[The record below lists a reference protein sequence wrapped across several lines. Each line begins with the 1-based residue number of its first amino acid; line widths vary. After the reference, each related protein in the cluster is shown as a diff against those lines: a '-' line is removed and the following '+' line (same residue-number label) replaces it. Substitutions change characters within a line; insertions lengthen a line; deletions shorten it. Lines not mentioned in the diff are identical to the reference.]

1 MKPTYKELQKKVA
14 ELEKELAGRPQIEF
28 HPTPQIRNLR
38 NYIDDPTPENMFYVA
53 QEYEAFGQTAS
64 AIGFYHQCAER
75 TNNDALSYECL
86 LRMSICYREQGD
98 RKAHEKNSLLMAIAL
113 IPDRPEAYF
122 LLSLVCERIAHN
134 DDHQRWWDS
143 YTYACIGESVA
154 DNSHQ
159 PLQSDIDYYGPHFF
173 LFQKA
178 VTLWWVGR
186 CDESRELFQQLS
198 KRKDYPKQVQ
208 ELIEDNLVNL
218 MNNKGRYMG
227 K

>member
-1 MKPTYKELQKKVA
+1 MKPAYEELQQRVI
-14 ELEKELAGRPQIEF
+14 ELEEELSGRPEIEF

-38 NYIDDPTPENMFYVA
+38 QYINDPTPENMFYVG

-75 TNNDALSYECL
+75 SNNDLLSYESL

-122 LLSLVCERIAHN
+122 LLSLVYERIAHS

-143 YTYACIGESVA
+143 YTYACIGESVG
-154 DNSHQ
+154 DNSYQ
-159 PLQSDIDYYGPHFF
+159 PLQSDIDYYGSHFF

-186 CDESRELFQQLS
+186 CDEARELFQQLS
-198 KRKDYPKQVQ
+198 KRKDYPKGIQK
-208 ELIEDNLVNL
+208 LIKDNLSKL
-218 MNNKGRYMG
+218 RTNKGRNMG
-227 K
+227 R